1 MSPNAQSILMCV
13 NFPKKIEMKL
23 FFISI
28 IIIISLSVQ
37 FAPVG
42 LKATGYLCSCL
53 TEEILLACLWE

>member
-1 MSPNAQSILMCV
+1 MCV
-13 NFPKKIEMKL
+13 NFPKKIEMKHF